1 MKKLILLLLMFSV
14 ASFGQMDYYVSAKS
28 GLNVREAPNAKGK
41 KLVTLLYGQKI
52 TIESKTGVKL
62 TINDIDKKTG
72 ITKAIEGEWVEI
84 SSGEKIKGY
93 VFDGFLKGVLSGTDF
108 YTLTIQGK
116 SKIYDYDSY
125 QIITT
130 YNSDLTGYEDA
141 MGEEIKIVSKV
152 DESIEFVIE
161 GENDFVGL
169 VNSFMITQDG
179 GMNDPEDNF
188 FYVYD
193 LQKQENIFASSCYGY
208 KIVNS
213 KIVFYEVV
221 QESKSGFVKPKCS
234 EEFEKNWGMYPGNG
248 YVEKFIYDISNQQLE
263 RTGIFECAYFQ

>member
-1 MKKLILLLLMFSV
+1 MKKLTLLLLMFSV
-14 ASFGQMDYYVSAKS
+14 DSFGQMDYYVSAKS
-28 GLNVREAPNAKGK
+28 GLNVREAPNAKAK

-62 TINDIDKKTG
+62 KINDIDKKTG
-72 ITKAIEGEWVEI
+72 ITNVVEGEWVEI

-93 VFDGFLKGVLSGTDF
+93 VFDGFLKGVISGTDF
-108 YTLTIQGK
+108 YTLSIQGK
-116 SKIYDYDSY
+116 SKIYDYNSY

-130 YNSDLTGYEDA
+130 YNSDITGYEDA
-141 MGEEIKIVSKV
+141 MGEQIKILSKV

-179 GMNDPEDNF
+179 GMNEPEDNF

-193 LQKQENIFASSCYGY
+193 LQKQENIFGSSCYGY

-213 KIVFYEVV
+213 KIVFYMVV

-234 EEFEKNWGMYPGNG
+234 EEFQKNWGMYPGNG
-248 YVEKFIYDISNQQLE
+248 YIEKFIYDISNQQLE